1 MVDAIKNT
9 VGRLD
14 LQKTRSSDTRNA
26 SSVPAQATAA
36 VTSGNSV
43 KVSSAASAKAI
54 TQISEA
60 PPVDGEAVRRI
71 KEAIARGEYPINV
84 ERISDALMHA
94 YREMK
99 G

>member
-43 KVSSAASAKAI
+43 KVSNAASA
-54 TQISEA
+54 
-60 PPVDGEAVRRI
+60 PFPVRY
-71 KEAIARGEYPINV
+71 KTHLFSIASIRVSP
-84 ERISDALMHA
+84 SSHSHA
-94 YREMK
+94 RA
-99 G
+99 